1 MKQIPKGYKH
11 TALGILPQDW
21 EVVRL
26 GEVMD
31 FLKTYQNPRSD
42 LNDYDDIHY
51 VHYGEIHTKYQHFI
65 DFNRAVLPKINQKNL
80 KMPLSLLQNGDV
92 IVVDASED
100 IIDIAKSV
108 EIQNLDSVIA
118 ESLRG
123 SATNEA
129 IHKRK
134 IQAVAGLHTFLLRD
148 RGQYFANNYKGYI
161 LYNQDVRR
169 NIQRLATGISVF
181 AISKTNLS
189 NILIP
194 LPPIKEQEKIAQ
206 ILNTWDSYIDN
217 LEKLIEAKQR
227 HKKGLMQRLL
237 TPPQEDLTGGLPR
250 SLTTFRNDGLA
261 LPLGGKHNEAI
272 QNLDSKTLDC
282 HDLQSKSR
290 NDIQALRFKEFS
302 GTWQEVKLGEV
313 FSEYTFFNLKSYPQY
328 TIGKNG
334 IKPFFDTRHT
344 IEKHK
349 TFALFDLIIGI
360 GIDEVNVNIGVNFGS
375 CSPIYNTYKIITEL
389 LNPYFA
395 YYYIKIGLR
404 RIQNKITKKST
415 RREFEFD
422 KKEFLKH
429 SIFIPTLQEQ
439 EKIARVLSLC
449 DEEMQTLKKMLEYR
463 KKQKRGLMQNLLSGK
478 VRVKV

>member
-227 HKKGLMQRLL
+227 YKKGLMQRLL

-250 SLTTFRNDGLA
+250 SLTT
-261 LPLGGKHNEAI
+261 
-272 QNLDSKTLDC
+272 
-282 HDLQSKSR
+282 SR
-290 NDIQALRFKEFS
+290 NNIQALRFKEFS

-313 FSEYTFFNLKSYPQY
+313 FKITRGSVLPLSKISPCQNETFCYPVYSSQ
-328 TIGKNG
+328 TKHNG
-334 IKPFFDTRHT
+334 LMGYYDKYMFENAITWTTD
-344 IEKHK
+344 
-349 TFALFDLIIGI
+349 
-360 GIDEVNVNIGVNFGS
+360 GVNAGNVKFRKGKFY
-375 CSPIYNTYKIITEL
+375 CTNVCGVL
-389 LNPYFA
+389 LSDRGYANGCVAEILNLVTKKYVSYTGNPKLMNNVVSE
-395 YYYIKIGLR
+395 IKI
-404 RIQNKITKKST
+404 QMPT
-415 RREFEFD
+415 
-422 KKEFLKH
+422 
-429 SIFIPTLQEQ
+429 TLQEQ

-449 DEEMQTLKKMLEYR
+449 DEEIQTLKKMLESR

-478 VRVKV
+478 VRVKA